1 MHDIQYY
8 PNEEEWV
15 SHVYYQWSF
24 RSKYVI
30 RKAHGQTRLSEYYDN
45 EYEYHHQK

>member
-1 MHDIQYY
+1 MRDIQYY

-15 SHVYYQWSF
+15 SHVYNQLSF

-30 RKAHGQTRLSEYYDN
+30 RKAQWQTRLPEYYDVTP
-45 EYEYHHQK
+45 